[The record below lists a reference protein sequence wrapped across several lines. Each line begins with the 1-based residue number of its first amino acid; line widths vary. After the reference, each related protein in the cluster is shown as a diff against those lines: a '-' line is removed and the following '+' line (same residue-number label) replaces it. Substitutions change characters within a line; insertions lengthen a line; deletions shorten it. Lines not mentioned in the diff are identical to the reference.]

1 MEEENLKKE
10 IVVTDL
16 FVEIYENFN
25 VSSQID
31 KMMKL
36 SERELY
42 LLLTLCLDKHVQ
54 EDDYNSTVSNN
65 LRCENEYY
73 IKEIYH
79 LQDDKL
85 VNNKVIKKLI
95 KETGYKYIDTKNICD
110 KYGNPLIEPLSKDVV
125 RDMKIDII
133 TEK

>member
-42 LLLTLCLDKHVQ
+42 LLLTLCLDKHVE
-54 EDDYNSTVSNN
+54 EDDYNSTVTNN

-73 IKEIYH
+73 IQEIYN

-85 VNNKVIKKLI
+85 VTNKVIKKLI

-110 KYGNPLIEPLSKDVV
+110 KYSNTLREPLGKDEV
-125 RDMKIDII
+125 RDIKIDII

>member
-1 MEEENLKKE
+1 
-10 IVVTDL
+10 
-16 FVEIYENFN
+16 
-25 VSSQID
+25 
-31 KMMKL
+31 MKL
-36 SERELY
+36 SDRELY

-85 VNNKVIKKLI
+85 VNNGLLKKLI
-95 KETGYKYIDTKNICD
+95 KETGYKYIDTKISAINMVI
-110 KYGNPLIEPLSKDVV
+110 LL
-125 RDMKIDII
+125 
-133 TEK
+133 

>member
-42 LLLTLCLDKHVQ
+42 LLLTLCLDKHVE
-54 EDDYNSTVSNN
+54 EDDYNSTVTNN

-73 IKEIYH
+73 IQEIYN

-85 VNNKVIKKLI
+85 VTNKVIKKLI

-110 KYGNPLIEPLSKDVV
+110 KYRNTLREPLGKDEV
-125 RDMKIDII
+125 RDIKIDII

>member
-1 MEEENLKKE
+1 MEEENLQKK
-10 IVVTDL
+10 IAVTDL

-36 SERELY
+36 SDRELY
-42 LLLTLCLDKHVQ
+42 LLLTLCLDKHVE

-73 IKEIYH
+73 IQEIYN

-85 VNNKVIKKLI
+85 VNNKVIKKI
-95 KETGYKYIDTKNICD
+95 N
-110 KYGNPLIEPLSKDVV
+110 
-125 RDMKIDII
+125 
-133 TEK
+133 